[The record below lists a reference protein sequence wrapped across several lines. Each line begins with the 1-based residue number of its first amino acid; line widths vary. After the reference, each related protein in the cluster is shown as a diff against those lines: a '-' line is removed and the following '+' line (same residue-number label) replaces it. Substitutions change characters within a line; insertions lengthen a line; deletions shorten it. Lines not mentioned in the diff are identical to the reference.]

1 MSEQQATPD
10 AVAIYQA
17 AVATFAVTLSD
28 PAVAEAIAPTLT
40 CARATPI
47 IDLLTEAGH
56 HDAAEQW
63 AELHA
68 WTRLNDE
75 HDPHRGD
82 ESDGWAD

>member
-17 AVATFAVTLSD
+17 AVATFAATLSD

-56 HDAAEQW
+56 HDAAQKW